1 MINRS
6 PLLRLAYF
14 LGGAWATYCAVVSAQ
29 AGAPATA
36 AAFVVV
42 LGLLLVA
49 AIRESELVY
58 ARAVAADLRRALR
71 VHTTRD
77 ARRADNAALDGACCL
92 PGWESRGTTHSDT
105 CTGRTTA

>member
-1 MINRS
+1 MNRPR
-6 PLLRLAYF
+6 PLRAGYF
-14 LGGAWATYCAVVSAQ
+14 LAGAWVTYCAVVSAQ

-49 AIRESELVY
+49 AIREAELAY

-71 VHTTRD
+71 VHTTRA
-77 ARRADNAALDGACCL
+77 ARRADDAALDGACCL
-92 PGWESRGTTHSDT
+92 LGWESRGATHSDA